1 MKSRAWLVVVL
12 FLLVSTP
19 LTGAVEP
26 VASKDFINASDEV
39 NAPVIE
45 PLTEAQRLAI
55 AKEHWSPMP
64 AATMVESS
72 LKPSSGLVH
81 QAAGSFDPLLST
93 GPTLPSELTRAED
106 MAHTGL
112 VIVQLNTPNGDLM
125 QSIAEDL
132 GLTVL
137 DASGDEA
144 WLLRLPE
151 RPGYRRRRTR
161 FKRTRSLVRL
171 STTRLAIGSI
181 PRRQSSLLA
190 HRPSP
195 AGIGFGGWR
204 LRRSCN
210 GFGALRGNR
219 SCLRCLVVHRF
230 GEP

>member
-1 MKSRAWLVVVL
+1 MTGVLRLQRPMPPSLHTTACDASVSGFSTRKRLIQKTSGSPRAMKSRAWLVVVL

-26 VASKDFINASDEV
+26 VASKDFISASDGV
-39 NAPVIE
+39 NAPAIE
-45 PLTEAQRLAI
+45 PLTEAQRLVI

-64 AATMVESS
+64 AATMFESS

-81 QAAGSFDPLLST
+81 QAAGSFDPLLSM
-93 GPTLPSELTRAED
+93 GPTLPGELTRAED

-151 RPGYRRRRTR
+151 
-161 FKRTRSLVRL
+161 
-171 STTRLAIGSI
+171 
-181 PRRQSSLLA
+181 
-190 HRPSP
+190 SP
-195 AGIGFGGWR
+195 D
-204 LRRSCN
+204 
-210 GFGALRGNR
+210 
-219 SCLRCLVVHRF
+219 
-230 GEP
+230 